1 MFIRKSPAERRSCL
15 INSVFR
21 VASLLYRLPLAYIS
35 SPVSAT
41 YKTSKWITSSVK
53 MTSKNSPSNGVTL
66 LYQIL
71 TEETSIRIELEKTVR
86 TITKELEDLKKN
98 QVNMKKEQDILINN
112 TVSLQ
117 NVIKQMKDELLI
129 LKRRVTN
136 NRGLSSESLWC
147 QCDISNFTKTL
158 QNFQREVRYISL
170 TFFDFRNARAID
182 NASIYRFMNETSG
195 AITKDDLDIQNILT
209 NMSTTM
215 EREKCKQKSIVAD
228 ILIRIFPKI
237 KMV

>member
-1 MFIRKSPAERRSCL
+1 ML
-15 INSVFR
+15 G

-41 YKTSKWITSSVK
+41 YTTSKWITSSVK

-117 NVIKQMKDELLI
+117 NEIKQMKDEPLI
-129 LKRRVTN
+129 LKRRVMN
-136 NRGLSSESLWC
+136 NSGSSSELLWC

-170 TFFDFRNARAID
+170 TFFDFRYARAID
-182 NASIYRFMNETSG
+182 NASIYRFMNKTSG
-195 AITKDDLDIQNILT
+195 AITKDVLDIQNILT
-209 NMSTTM
+209 NMSTAV

-228 ILIRIFPKI
+228 ILIRILPKI
-237 KMV
+237 KME

>member
-1 MFIRKSPAERRSCL
+1 MYNDGNLCVIKTIIKCLVHSKISCRMAQL
-15 INSVFR
+15 FNFFVLFHSVFG
-21 VASLLYRLPLAYIS
+21 VASLLYRLPPAYIS

-53 MTSKNSPSNGVTL
+53 MTSKNSPSNEVTL

-117 NVIKQMKDELLI
+117 VK
-129 LKRRVTN
+129 
-136 NRGLSSESLWC
+136 LS
-147 QCDISNFTKTL
+147 K
-158 QNFQREVRYISL
+158 
-170 TFFDFRNARAID
+170 
-182 NASIYRFMNETSG
+182 
-195 AITKDDLDIQNILT
+195 
-209 NMSTTM
+209 
-215 EREKCKQKSIVAD
+215 
-228 ILIRIFPKI
+228 
-237 KMV
+237 

>member
-1 MFIRKSPAERRSCL
+1 MCL
-15 INSVFR
+15 IHSVFG

-53 MTSKNSPSNGVTL
+53 MTSKNSPGNGVTL

-117 NVIKQMKDELLI
+117 NEIKQMKDELLI

-136 NRGLSSESLWC
+136 NSGSSSESLWC

-158 QNFQREVRYISL
+158 QNYQREVRYISL

>member
-1 MFIRKSPAERRSCL
+1 ML
-15 INSVFR
+15 G

-41 YKTSKWITSSVK
+41 YTTSKWITSSVK

-86 TITKELEDLKKN
+86 TRTKELEDLKKN

-117 NVIKQMKDELLI
+117 NEIKQMKDEPLI
-129 LKRRVTN
+129 LKRRVMN
-136 NRGLSSESLWC
+136 NSGSSSESLWC

-170 TFFDFRNARAID
+170 TFFDFRYARAID
-182 NASIYRFMNETSG
+182 NASIYRFMNKTSG
-195 AITKDDLDIQNILT
+195 AITKDVLDIQNILT
-209 NMSTTM
+209 NMSTAV

-228 ILIRIFPKI
+228 ILIRILPKI
-237 KMV
+237 KME